1 MSSLRSNLFL
11 VALGLS
17 MLGLV
22 MVYSATYSEVGTDF
36 LFVRIGHMVLG
47 VAVFFLASRV
57 RYTAWRRYAPALYLI
72 VLVGLVLVL
81 VPGIGTQI
89 NGARRWLDL
98 GPMSLQPAEFAKL
111 AAILTLSCAVARL
124 PHGSGLPVK
133 PLLAVG
139 VLFVLVFLEPDFGT
153 SVVLLAGVAGTLWAS
168 ELRTRDL
175 VLSGLLG
182 LVAVAGMM
190 VLEPYRR
197 ERFLTFLDPWAAADG
212 SGYQVVQSMVAIKA
226 GGFFGS
232 GAGSGGQG
240 PYVPELG
247 TDMIF
252 ALIGEELGLIG
263 MVVVIAA
270 FGFIALAGRPEP
282 RQAVRGAAGR
292 EGHDE
297 AEGAWR
303 LRASGERQ
311 HERGGEEGA
320 SRGHSRSPQ
329 MARSEKPSAAKSPAR
344 SGASPAL
351 KNSSSCGGGAAL
363 VPLSMACAWPRWWMS
378 CWKRCSKSRSI
389 RSCWTRSPRCTATMR
404 ERPAASSDST
414 TAMSRRST
422 SPCAVRSAA
431 TSAQGSGSAQAA
443 GPSVP
448 PSMAST

>member
-47 VAVFFLASRV
+47 VAAFFLASRV

-111 AAILTLSCAVARL
+111 AAILLLSCAVARL

-133 PLLAVG
+133 PLVAVG
-139 VLFVLVFLEPDFGT
+139 VLFVLVFVEPDFGT

-175 VLSGLLG
+175 VLSGLVG
-182 LVAVAGMM
+182 LVAVTGMM

-197 ERFLTFLDPWAAADG
+197 ERFLTFLDPWATADG

-232 GAGSGGQG
+232 GAGSGGHG

-270 FGFIALAGRPEP
+270 FGFIALAGLRIAMNAPSVMARCVAAGLTTMLIAQATFNIGAAMVVLPLAGMTLPFVSYGGSSLLICFAAVGILYRISEDSERAREIKHTADPDRRRRHGRARYP
-282 RQAVRGAAGR
+282 RAVRGG
-292 EGHDE
+292 
-297 AEGAWR
+297 
-303 LRASGERQ
+303 
-311 HERGGEEGA
+311 
-320 SRGHSRSPQ
+320 
-329 MARSEKPSAAKSPAR
+329 
-344 SGASPAL
+344 
-351 KNSSSCGGGAAL
+351 
-363 VPLSMACAWPRWWMS
+363 
-378 CWKRCSKSRSI
+378 
-389 RSCWTRSPRCTATMR
+389 
-404 ERPAASSDST
+404 
-414 TAMSRRST
+414 
-422 SPCAVRSAA
+422 
-431 TSAQGSGSAQAA
+431 
-443 GPSVP
+443 
-448 PSMAST
+448 

>member
-1 MSSLRSNLFL
+1 MSSLRSNLLL

-36 LFVRIGHMVLG
+36 LFVRIVHMVLG
-47 VAVFFLASRV
+47 VAAFFLTSRV

-111 AAILTLSCAVARL
+111 AAILLLSCAIARL

-133 PLLAVG
+133 PLVAVG
-139 VLFVLVFLEPDFGT
+139 VLFVLVFVEPDFGT

-175 VLSGLLG
+175 VLSGLVG
-182 LVAVAGMM
+182 LVAVTGMM

-197 ERFLTFLDPWAAADG
+197 ERFLTFLDPWAATDG

-232 GAGSGGQG
+232 GAGSGGHG

-270 FGFIALAGRPEP
+270 FGFIALAGLKIAMNAPSVMARCVAAGLTTMLITQATFNMGAAMVVLPLAGMTLPFVSYGGSSLLVSFAAVGILYRISEDSERAREIKHTADPDRRRRHRRARYP
-282 RQAVRGAAGR
+282 RAVRGG
-292 EGHDE
+292 
-297 AEGAWR
+297 
-303 LRASGERQ
+303 
-311 HERGGEEGA
+311 
-320 SRGHSRSPQ
+320 
-329 MARSEKPSAAKSPAR
+329 
-344 SGASPAL
+344 
-351 KNSSSCGGGAAL
+351 
-363 VPLSMACAWPRWWMS
+363 
-378 CWKRCSKSRSI
+378 
-389 RSCWTRSPRCTATMR
+389 
-404 ERPAASSDST
+404 
-414 TAMSRRST
+414 
-422 SPCAVRSAA
+422 
-431 TSAQGSGSAQAA
+431 
-443 GPSVP
+443 
-448 PSMAST
+448 

>member
-36 LFVRIGHMVLG
+36 LFVRICHIVLG
-47 VAVFFLASRV
+47 VAAFFLASRV

-111 AAILTLSCAVARL
+111 AAILVLGCAVARL
-124 PHGSGLPVK
+124 PHGSGLPLK
-133 PLLAVG
+133 PLVAVG
-139 VLFVLVFLEPDFGT
+139 VLFILVFVEPDFGT

-175 VLSGLLG
+175 VLSGLIG
-182 LVAVAGMM
+182 LVAVSGMM

-197 ERFLTFLDPWAAADG
+197 ERFLTFLDPWAATDG

-232 GAGSGGQG
+232 GPGSGGQG

-270 FGFIALAGRPEP
+270 FGFIALAGLRIAMNAPSVMARCVAAGLTTMLIAQATFNIGAAMVVLPLAGMTLPFVSYGGSSLLVCFAAVGILYRISEDSERAREIKHTANPDRRRRYRRTRYP
-282 RQAVRGAAGR
+282 RAVRGG
-292 EGHDE
+292 
-297 AEGAWR
+297 
-303 LRASGERQ
+303 
-311 HERGGEEGA
+311 
-320 SRGHSRSPQ
+320 
-329 MARSEKPSAAKSPAR
+329 
-344 SGASPAL
+344 
-351 KNSSSCGGGAAL
+351 
-363 VPLSMACAWPRWWMS
+363 
-378 CWKRCSKSRSI
+378 
-389 RSCWTRSPRCTATMR
+389 
-404 ERPAASSDST
+404 
-414 TAMSRRST
+414 
-422 SPCAVRSAA
+422 
-431 TSAQGSGSAQAA
+431 
-443 GPSVP
+443 
-448 PSMAST
+448 

>member
-1 MSSLRSNLFL
+1 MSSLRANLFL

-36 LFVRIGHMVLG
+36 LFVRICHMVFG
-47 VAVFFLASRV
+47 VAAFFLASRV
-57 RYTAWRRYAPALYLI
+57 KYTAWRNYAPALYLI

-89 NGARRWLDL
+89 NGAKRWLDL

-111 AAILTLSCAVARL
+111 AAILVLSCAVARL

-133 PLLAVG
+133 PLVAVG
-139 VLFVLVFLEPDFGT
+139 VLFVLVFVEPDFGT

-182 LVAVAGMM
+182 LVALTGMM

-232 GAGSGGQG
+232 GAGSGGEG

-270 FGFIALAGRPEP
+270 FGFIALAGLRIAMNAPSVMARCVAAGLTTMLIAQATFNIGAAMVVLPLAGMTLPFVSYGGSSLLVCFAAVGILYRISEDSERAREIKYTANPDRRRRHRGARYP
-282 RQAVRGAAGR
+282 RVVRGG
-292 EGHDE
+292 
-297 AEGAWR
+297 
-303 LRASGERQ
+303 
-311 HERGGEEGA
+311 
-320 SRGHSRSPQ
+320 
-329 MARSEKPSAAKSPAR
+329 
-344 SGASPAL
+344 
-351 KNSSSCGGGAAL
+351 
-363 VPLSMACAWPRWWMS
+363 
-378 CWKRCSKSRSI
+378 
-389 RSCWTRSPRCTATMR
+389 
-404 ERPAASSDST
+404 
-414 TAMSRRST
+414 
-422 SPCAVRSAA
+422 
-431 TSAQGSGSAQAA
+431 
-443 GPSVP
+443 
-448 PSMAST
+448 

>member
-17 MLGLV
+17 LLGLV

-36 LFVRIGHMVLG
+36 LFIRIGHMVLG
-47 VAVFFLASRV
+47 VAAFFLASRV

-81 VPGIGTQI
+81 IPGIGTQI

-111 AAILTLSCAVARL
+111 AAILLLSCAVARL

-133 PLLAVG
+133 PLVAVG
-139 VLFVLVFLEPDFGT
+139 VLFVLVLVEPDFGT

-175 VLSGLLG
+175 VLSGLVG
-182 LVAVAGMM
+182 LVAVTGMM

-197 ERFLTFLDPWAAADG
+197 ERFLTFLNPWAAADG

-270 FGFIALAGRPEP
+270 FGFIALAGLGIAMNAPSVMARCVAAGLTTMLVAQATFNIGAAMVVLPLAGMTLPFVSYGGSSLLICFAAVGILYRISEDSERAREIKHTADPDRRRRHGGARYP
-282 RQAVRGAAGR
+282 RAVRGG
-292 EGHDE
+292 
-297 AEGAWR
+297 
-303 LRASGERQ
+303 
-311 HERGGEEGA
+311 
-320 SRGHSRSPQ
+320 
-329 MARSEKPSAAKSPAR
+329 
-344 SGASPAL
+344 
-351 KNSSSCGGGAAL
+351 
-363 VPLSMACAWPRWWMS
+363 
-378 CWKRCSKSRSI
+378 
-389 RSCWTRSPRCTATMR
+389 
-404 ERPAASSDST
+404 
-414 TAMSRRST
+414 
-422 SPCAVRSAA
+422 
-431 TSAQGSGSAQAA
+431 
-443 GPSVP
+443 
-448 PSMAST
+448 